1 MLDSQKRPPPWTED
15 ELIVTLCLYKE
26 FYPGSLNKKDI
37 QNHSDFLINLAEI
50 KGINIKK
57 YKSYRSLGSV
67 SSKIENFINLNPK
80 DGKGLQASSKK
91 DQDIWKKFESDFNNL
106 HFESTELK
114 KRAEQIRVLSN
125 EHVHYEE
132 DEEYGEK
139 EGKLVVIIHK
149 RRERNRKLVDRKKTI
164 ASKKKEGMSCEV
176 CGFNFEKIYGEIG
189 KNFLEC
195 HHKKPLSNL
204 KANEKTTLA
213 DLALLCANCHRMIH
227 TMKGNQ
233 RNYYTIEELRKIIA
247 ENKIY

>member
-57 YKSYRSLGSV
+57 YKSYRSPGSV

-80 DGKGLQASSKK
+80 DGKGMQASSKK

-139 EGKLVVIIHK
+139 EGKLVAIIHK
-149 RRERNRKLVDRKKTI
+149 RRERNRKLVDRKKP
-164 ASKKKEGMSCEV
+164 SHQRKKKEC
-176 CGFNFEKIYGEIG
+176 
-189 KNFLEC
+189 
-195 HHKKPLSNL
+195 
-204 KANEKTTLA
+204 LA
-213 DLALLCANCHRMIH
+213 KCAGLI
-227 TMKGNQ
+227 
-233 RNYYTIEELRKIIA
+233 LRKYT
-247 ENKIY
+247 EK